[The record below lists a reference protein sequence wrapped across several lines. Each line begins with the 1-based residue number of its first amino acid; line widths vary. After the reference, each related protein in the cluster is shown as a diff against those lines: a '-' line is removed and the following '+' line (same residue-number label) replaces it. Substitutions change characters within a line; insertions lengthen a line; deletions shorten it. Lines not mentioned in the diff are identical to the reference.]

1 MITQITGTLA
11 RLTPAAA
18 YIMLNSCEHE
28 IFVPETA
35 RRQLQSYGEND
46 SVSMFTIE
54 YIEGN
59 VAKGGR
65 LTPRMIGFLCQVE
78 REFFEM
84 FCSVDGLGV
93 KKALAAMNRPVAD
106 IAAAIEERDTRTL
119 TTLPGIGP
127 AVADRIVAK
136 LSRKMAKFA
145 LLIQAEAST
154 RAPVERDVA
163 NDTFDV
169 LVSLGHSPN
178 DATELV
184 KAAAEGLGKKKKT
197 VEAMLDEAFRVQ
209 RQMTDR

>member
-1 MITQITGTLA
+1 MITRITGNLA
-11 RLTPAAA
+11 RLTTQAA
-18 YIMLNSCEHE
+18 YLEIGAYEHE
-28 IFVPETA
+28 VFIPETA
-35 RRQLQSYGEND
+35 RRSLQSTAEGE
-46 SVSMFTIE
+46 SVSMHTIE
-54 YIEGN
+54 FIDGN
-59 VAKGGR
+59 AAKGGR
-65 LTPRMIGFLCQVE
+65 LTPRMIGFLSPIE

-106 IAAAIEERDTRTL
+106 IAAAIEDRDTRTL

-163 NDTFDV
+163 NDTFEV
-169 LVSLGHSPN
+169 LVSLGHSPS

-184 KAAAEGLGKKKKT
+184 KQAAEALGRKKKT
-197 VEAMLDEAFRVQ
+197 VEAMLDEAFRIQ
-209 RQMTDR
+209 RSLGA